1 MDNIDELVTKICNE
15 QNYDE
20 MLVKIVNANGE
31 YRIEK
36 LLNEINDNN
45 TISPKEKKHIYET
58 IFEYVDNA
66 NSEIQK
72 NVKAIFKMGVEKA
85 INKTNTIKKEDE

>member
-1 MDNIDELVTKICNE
+1 MDNIEELVARICNE

-31 YRIEK
+31 YRIKK
-36 LLNEINDNN
+36 LLNEINDND
-45 TISPKEKKHIYET
+45 TISPTEKRRIYET
-58 IFEYVDNA
+58 IFDYVDNA

>member
-1 MDNIDELVTKICNE
+1 MNNRDELVARICNE

-31 YRIEK
+31 YRIKK

-45 TISPKEKKHIYET
+45 TISSTEKRHIYET
-58 IFEYVDNA
+58 IFDYVDSA
-66 NSEIQK
+66 NSELQR
-72 NVKAIFKMGVEKA
+72 NVKEIFKMGVEKA
-85 INKTNTIKKEDE
+85 INIRKEDD